1 MCFGF
6 FQKGEVGG
14 TKETIG
20 GSRQRKLR
28 FTDLIEHLYNELLQL
43 GYLYKDLYEMD
54 LKELENTLEQRKKGL
69 AYKLWKQANL
79 NTFVNRP
86 ELFPDNPEKACPE
99 LYPPPKTY
107 KMPEFLKNR
116 KKGGR

>member
-6 FQKGEVGG
+6 FQKGEASG
-14 TKETIG
+14 TKETTG
-20 GSRQRKLR
+20 RSGQRKLR
-28 FTDLIEHLYNELLQL
+28 FTDLVNNLYEELLQL
-43 GYLYKDLYEMD
+43 GYLYKDLYDMTIT
-54 LKELENTLEQRKKGL
+54 ELESTLEQRKKGL

-86 ELFPDNPEKACPE
+86 DLFPNTPQDACPE

-107 KMPEFLKNR
+107 KMPEFLKKD
-116 KKGGR
+116 KKGRR

>member
-6 FQKGEVGG
+6 FQKGETSRVE
-14 TKETIG
+14 ETNPRN
-20 GSRQRKLR
+20 RQKIK
-28 FTDLIEHLYNELLQL
+28 FTELIEKLYNELLQL

-86 ELFPDNPEKACPE
+86 DLFPNTPQDACPE

-107 KMPEFLKNR
+107 KMPEFLKKD
-116 KKGGR
+116 KKGRR

>member
-6 FQKGEVGG
+6 FQKGETNRVE
-14 TKETIG
+14 ETNPRNRREKI
-20 GSRQRKLR
+20 K
-28 FTDLIEHLYNELLQL
+28 FTDLIEKLYDELLQL

-79 NTFVNRP
+79 NTFINAPDKFPQKP
-86 ELFPDNPEKACPE
+86 EDACPE

-107 KMPEFLKNR
+107 KMPEFLKKA
-116 KKGGR
+116 KKERR